1 MDDICVIL
9 VGDTDLK
16 GDGRGTCLG
25 VALVKY
31 GVGIGLEDHAWC
43 NPIILKK
50 IVSIYPLF
58 LHATDLKPYTK

>member
-25 VALVKY
+25 VALVEY
-31 GVGIGLEDHAWC
+31 GVGVGLEDHGVT
-43 NPIILKK
+43 P
-50 IVSIYPLF
+50 SS
-58 LHATDLKPYTK
+58 